1 MFKFKKIKAKN
12 FLSYKDLEL
21 DLDKR
26 GLILVEGKNLTNSAF
41 LSNGSAKSSLLSTVT
56 YALYGKTEKGQTADE
71 VVNNKVG
78 KDTSVKLYFDVD
90 EQAYRIERYR
100 KDKKNKNQ
108 VKLFKGNDEIK
119 TNSAKETNQ
128 RILDL
133 FGIDYSAYIN
143 SISIG
148 QGSETSFSDA
158 TDKQKKEI
166 LENVANIAIYARA
179 QEVAKQKVTDTQ
191 TKLAEYKNKLA
202 NYESEK
208 DKFETLKQ
216 SEQDKYDNAMSYYS
230 SAQELLNEAEG
241 KYEDLKEQ
249 ANLDTLNEQKDKL
262 VDELDRIKYLIDNK
276 EPKQTFTLDTSE
288 YENKISEL
296 QVILNKFSAEKMS
309 KENEVNNLKVS
320 YNSFNTATVC
330 PTCGSPLD
338 PTHALN
344 EQEKIINQV
353 AKIKEYI
360 IQLEG
365 GINMTNKKI
374 TEAKQELQDKQTE
387 FNEFVADRDREYDS
401 IVSVNQKA
409 YFDKQQEVNNVQS
422 QIDKVNNDIQNAYN
436 TMENYRWDLEK
447 REQPNPPYDYKEEL
461 DKLEKDNKEN
471 MEKVDKL
478 TDDMLEYEQ
487 VVKMYSNSGV
497 RSIVLDNITPYL
509 NEQANKY
516 LAILAGSTIQIN
528 LTTQKENK
536 DGSIS
541 DKFEVEVYNASGG
554 SDYKSASA
562 GERKRIDLAIS
573 FALQDLVI
581 KQNNTSVNLLML
593 DEVFENL
600 DEVANENVIT
610 LLEEKAKEVE
620 SIFVITHNEQ
630 LKGLFSNKV
639 TVVKEQDGISKL
651 ED

>member
-241 KYEDLKEQ
+241 KYEYLKEQ

-262 VDELDRIKYLIDNK
+262 VDELSSIKYLIDNK

-344 EQEKIINQV
+344 EQEKIVNQV

-409 YFDKQQEVNNVQS
+409 YFNKQQEVNNIQS

-436 TMENYRWDLEK
+436 TMEHYRWDLEK
-447 REQPNPPYDYKEEL
+447 REQPNPPYYYKEEL

>member
-241 KYEDLKEQ
+241 KYEYLKEQ

-262 VDELDRIKYLIDNK
+262 VDELSSIKYLIDNK

-344 EQEKIINQV
+344 EQEKIVNQV

-409 YFDKQQEVNNVQS
+409 YFNKQQEVNNIQS

-436 TMENYRWDLEK
+436 TMEHYRWDLEK

>member
-1 MFKFKKIKAKN
+1 
-12 FLSYKDLEL
+12 
-21 DLDKR
+21 
-26 GLILVEGKNLTNSAF
+26 
-41 LSNGSAKSSLLSTVT
+41 
-56 YALYGKTEKGQTADE
+56 
-71 VVNNKVG
+71 
-78 KDTSVKLYFDVD
+78 
-90 EQAYRIERYR
+90 
-100 KDKKNKNQ
+100 
-108 VKLFKGNDEIK
+108 
-119 TNSAKETNQ
+119 
-128 RILDL
+128 
-133 FGIDYSAYIN
+133 
-143 SISIG
+143 
-148 QGSETSFSDA
+148 
-158 TDKQKKEI
+158 
-166 LENVANIAIYARA
+166 
-179 QEVAKQKVTDTQ
+179 
-191 TKLAEYKNKLA
+191 
-202 NYESEK
+202 
-208 DKFETLKQ
+208 
-216 SEQDKYDNAMSYYS
+216 
-230 SAQELLNEAEG
+230 
-241 KYEDLKEQ
+241 
-249 ANLDTLNEQKDKL
+249 
-262 VDELDRIKYLIDNK
+262 
-276 EPKQTFTLDTSE
+276 
-288 YENKISEL
+288 
-296 QVILNKFSAEKMS
+296 
-309 KENEVNNLKVS
+309 
-320 YNSFNTATVC
+320 
-330 PTCGSPLD
+330 
-338 PTHALN
+338 
-344 EQEKIINQV
+344 
-353 AKIKEYI
+353 
-360 IQLEG
+360 
-365 GINMTNKKI
+365 
-374 TEAKQELQDKQTE
+374 
-387 FNEFVADRDREYDS
+387 
-401 IVSVNQKA
+401 
-409 YFDKQQEVNNVQS
+409 
-422 QIDKVNNDIQNAYN
+422 
-436 TMENYRWDLEK
+436 MEHYRWDLEK

-610 LLEEKAKEVE
+610 LLEEKAKEVD

>member
-119 TNSAKETNQ
+119 TNSTKETNQ

-191 TKLAEYKNKLA
+191 TKLAEYKNLLA

-230 SAQELLNEAEG
+230 SAQELLKEAEG
-241 KYEDLKEQ
+241 KYKDLVEQ

-262 VDELDRIKYLIDNK
+262 LHELESIKYVIDNK

-309 KENEVNNLKVS
+309 KENEVNNLKIS

-374 TEAKQELQDKQTE
+374 NEAKQELQDKQTE
-387 FNEFVADRDREYDS
+387 FNEFVADRDREYDN
-401 IVSVNQKA
+401 IVAVNQKA
-409 YFDKQQEVNNVQS
+409 YFNKQQEVNNIQS

-436 TMENYRWDLEK
+436 TMEHYRWDLEK

>member
-108 VKLFKGNDEIK
+108 VKLFKGDDEIK

-191 TKLAEYKNKLA
+191 TKLAEYKNQLA

-241 KYEDLKEQ
+241 KYKDLKEQ

-262 VDELDRIKYLIDNK
+262 LDELDRIKYLIDNK

-344 EQEKIINQV
+344 EQEKTISQV

-387 FNEFVADRDREYDS
+387 FNKFVADRDREYDS

-409 YFDKQQEVNNVQS
+409 YFNKQQEVNNIQS

-436 TMENYRWDLEK
+436 TMEHYRWDLEK

-610 LLEEKAKEVE
+610 LLEEKAKEVD

>member
-90 EQAYRIERYR
+90 EQSYRIERYR

-119 TNSAKETNQ
+119 TNSTKETNQ

-191 TKLAEYKNKLA
+191 TELAEYKNQLA

-230 SAQELLNEAEG
+230 SAQELLNDAEG
-241 KYEDLKEQ
+241 KYKDLVEQ

-262 VDELDRIKYLIDNK
+262 LDELNRIKYLIDNK

-387 FNEFVADRDREYDS
+387 FNEFVADRDREYDN

-409 YFDKQQEVNNVQS
+409 YFDKQQEVNNIQS

-436 TMENYRWDLEK
+436 TVEHYRWDLEK

-639 TVVKEQDGISKL
+639 TVIKEQDGISKL

>member
-191 TKLAEYKNKLA
+191 TNLAEYKNKLA

-262 VDELDRIKYLIDNK
+262 VDELSSIKYLIDNK

-409 YFDKQQEVNNVQS
+409 YFNKQQEVNNIQN

-436 TMENYRWDLEK
+436 TMEHYRWDLEK

-610 LLEEKAKEVE
+610 LLEEKAKEVD

>member
-216 SEQDKYDNAMSYYS
+216 SEKDKYDNAMSYYS

-241 KYEDLKEQ
+241 KYADLKEQ

-262 VDELDRIKYLIDNK
+262 LDELSSIKYLIDNK

-387 FNEFVADRDREYDS
+387 FNEFIADRDREYDN

-409 YFDKQQEVNNVQS
+409 YFDKQQEVNNIQS

-436 TMENYRWDLEK
+436 TMEHYRWDLEK

-610 LLEEKAKEVE
+610 LLEEKAKEVD

>member
-191 TKLAEYKNKLA
+191 TKLAEYKNLLA

-409 YFDKQQEVNNVQS
+409 YFNKQQEVNNIKS
-422 QIDKVNNDIQNAYN
+422 RIDKVNNDIQNAYN
-436 TMENYRWDLEK
+436 TMEHYRWDLEK

>member
-216 SEQDKYDNAMSYYS
+216 SEKDKYDNAMSYYS

-262 VDELDRIKYLIDNK
+262 VDELSSIKYLIDNK

-344 EQEKIINQV
+344 EQEKIVNQV

-409 YFDKQQEVNNVQS
+409 YFNKQQEVNNIQN

-436 TMENYRWDLEK
+436 TMEHYRWDLEK

-610 LLEEKAKEVE
+610 LLEEKAKEVD

>member
-191 TKLAEYKNKLA
+191 TNLAEYKNKLA

-344 EQEKIINQV
+344 EQEKIVNQV

-374 TEAKQELQDKQTE
+374 TEAKKELQDKQTE
-387 FNEFVADRDREYDS
+387 FNEFVADRDREYDN

-409 YFDKQQEVNNVQS
+409 YFDKQQEVNNIQS

-436 TMENYRWDLEK
+436 TMEHYRWDLEK

-610 LLEEKAKEVE
+610 LLEEKAKEVD

>member
-90 EQAYRIERYR
+90 EQSYRIERYR

-216 SEQDKYDNAMSYYS
+216 SEKDKYDNAMSYYS
-230 SAQELLNEAEG
+230 SAQELLNDAEG
-241 KYEDLKEQ
+241 KYKDLVEQ
-249 ANLDTLNEQKDKL
+249 ANLDTLNEQKEKL
-262 VDELDRIKYLIDNK
+262 LDELSRIKYLIDNK

-409 YFDKQQEVNNVQS
+409 YFDKQQEVNNIQS

-436 TMENYRWDLEK
+436 TMEHYRWDLEK

-610 LLEEKAKEVE
+610 LLEEKAKEVD